1 MGTPLKFEFDF
12 DEVFEGIKQG
22 VIRELSETNFDEA
35 KESAINQIKS
45 EVKEKLALTYSDE
58 YALKDEIKKE
68 IKERVFERLIKEVS
82 DKYLGQFKEYI
93 ETQLTKNHDRLEQLK
108 REIKDGLTES
118 LYDDLYSSIRNEVI
132 GQVKETTTQLCNLIG
147 GNSIKI
153 EGSNRTISKREY
165 EELMDRNRKLSALEA
180 GGVDNWEWY
189 GESLSQYYNVDE

>member
-35 KESAINQIKS
+35 KDAAINQIKS
-45 EVKEKLALTYSDE
+45 EVKGKLALTYSDE

-68 IKERVFERLIKEVS
+68 IKEKVFDNLIKEVGE
-82 DKYLGQFKEYI
+82 KYLSHFEGYI
-93 ETQLTKNHDRLEQLK
+93 ESQLRKNPERLEQLK
-108 REIKDGLTES
+108 REIKEGLSEN
-118 LYDDLYSSIRNEVI
+118 LYDDLYRSIKEEVI

-147 GNSIKI
+147 GNSIKV
-153 EGSNRTISKREY
+153 EDLDRTISKNEY
-165 EELMDRNRKLSALEA
+165 EELLDRNRKLSALEA

-189 GESLSQYYNVDE
+189 SESLSQYYGDEE

>member
-68 IKERVFERLIKEVS
+68 IKERVFDKLIKDINQLPDIIVNHIVTKIQMLQSKYATTYFEVESEIKETERLLSSMI
-82 DKYLGQFKEYI
+82 
-93 ETQLTKNHDRLEQLK
+93 
-108 REIKDGLTES
+108 
-118 LYDDLYSSIRNEVI
+118 DDLVGNEFDMK
-132 GQVKETTTQLCNLIG
+132 GLG
-147 GNSIKI
+147 
-153 EGSNRTISKREY
+153 
-165 EELMDRNRKLSALEA
+165 ELKSLLM
-180 GGVDNWEWY
+180 
-189 GESLSQYYNVDE
+189 GESYE

>member
-45 EVKEKLALTYSDE
+45 EVKGKLALTYSDE

-68 IKERVFERLIKEVS
+68 IKEKVFDNLIKEVS
-82 DKYLGQFKEYI
+82 EKYLSQFEDYI
-93 ETQLTKNHDRLEQLK
+93 ETQLTKNPDRLEQLK

-118 LYDDLYSSIRNEVI
+118 LYDDLYSSIRNEII
-132 GQVKETTTQLCNLIG
+132 GQVKETTTQLCNLIS
-147 GNSIKI
+147 GNSVKI
-153 EGSNRTISKREY
+153 DGSNKTISKKEY
-165 EELMDRNRKLSALEA
+165 EELKDRNRKLSALEA

-189 GESLSQYYNVDE
+189 SESLSQYYDEEE

>member
-45 EVKEKLALTYSDE
+45 EVKGKLALTYSDE

-68 IKERVFERLIKEVS
+68 IKEKVFDNIIKEVS
-82 DKYLGQFKEYI
+82 EKYLNHFEGYI
-93 ETQLTKNHDRLEQLK
+93 ESQLTKNPERLEQLK
-108 REIKDGLTES
+108 KEIKDGLTEN
-118 LYDDLYSSIRNEVI
+118 LYDDLYRSIREEVV
-132 GQVKETTTQLCNLIG
+132 GQVRETTMQLCNLIG
-147 GNSIKI
+147 GNGVKV
-153 EGSNRTISKREY
+153 EGSNRTISKKEY
-165 EELMDRNRKLSALEA
+165 EELLDRNRKLSALEA

-189 GESLSQYYNVDE
+189 SESLSQYYGDED

>member
-93 ETQLTKNHDRLEQLK
+93 ETQMTKNHDRLEQLK

-132 GQVKETTTQLCNLIG
+132 GLVKETTTQLCNLIG

-153 EGSNRTISKREY
+153 ESSNRTISKREY

>member
-93 ETQLTKNHDRLEQLK
+93 ETQLTKNPDRLEQLK

>member
-45 EVKEKLALTYSDE
+45 EVKGKLALTYSDE

-68 IKERVFERLIKEVS
+68 IKEKVFDNLIKEVS
-82 DKYLGQFKEYI
+82 EKYLSHFESYI
-93 ETQLTKNHDRLEQLK
+93 ESQLTKNPERLEQLK
-108 REIKDGLTES
+108 REIKDGLTET
-118 LYDDLYSSIRNEVI
+118 LYDDLYSSIREEVV
-132 GQVKETTTQLCNLIG
+132 GQVKETTAQLCNLIG
-147 GNSIKI
+147 GNSIKVN
-153 EGSNRTISKREY
+153 GSNRTISKKEY

-189 GESLSQYYNVDE
+189 SESLSRYYYEEE

>member
-153 EGSNRTISKREY
+153 ESSNRTISKREY

-189 GESLSQYYNVDE
+189 SESLNQYYDDEN